1 MLAAPE
7 LLVSFMLLA
16 SVSFCW
22 ICKLLCQLCQESC
35 AFVKATGKAQR
46 GSSSAVTDSYK
57 LYEAI
62 VMLPNW

>member
-1 MLAAPE
+1 
-7 LLVSFMLLA
+7 MLLA

-46 GSSSAVTDSYK
+46 GSSSAVTDSYE